1 LYQAI
6 NADSANA
13 PKQLHLILTTEHP
26 EWKLPERRV
35 AKYLKRQLKERNNMN
50 YKQIDAD
57 LDEVSLYST
66 VSTSTWKTSTEA
78 APVSDPDPDPLPVS
92 DNSPKEIQ
100 EEKREIAKVTS
111 IQNET
116 AKVEPKISSKIVPA
130 KAYEDENDKT
140 EESPLFCEGV
150 NCVIS

>member
-1 LYQAI
+1 
-6 NADSANA
+6 
-13 PKQLHLILTTEHP
+13 
-26 EWKLPERRV
+26 
-35 AKYLKRQLKERNNMN
+35 MN